1 MRYKDSIAHSDSQS
15 FSANRKWTEW
25 FDPATSPDAKK
36 ECRDLLMSGFVGGEL
51 QNLKQNRFTEIG
63 ETKLTKKS
71 IIVLMMSGV
80 MAGSRT
86 LVDEFYHYLKSKGV
100 AGPVV
105 MMGYSSNKLRLTEP
119 KRFSDGT
126 PMLEKVYIPQEHL
139 EIVLDAVKG
148 NDYPSLLIVDDR
160 LNSGNSMAVV
170 LDAIRRIGYMGE
182 IYLTVMD
189 RWVQKPHG
197 TFLRIFTEMKF
208 KDTHPSLFNPESES
222 QIRNKQIINEWGE
235 DALKSALRE

>member
-1 MRYKDSIAHSDSQS
+1 MQYKNSIAHSDLQS
-15 FSANRKWTEW
+15 FSASRIWTEL
-25 FDPATSPDAKK
+25 FDPATSSEAKK
-36 ECRDLLMSGFVGGEL
+36 EHIDLLMRGLVGDEP
-51 QNLKQNRFTEIG
+51 QNLKQTKFTEIG

-80 MAGSRT
+80 MAGSRA

-139 EIVLDAVKG
+139 KTILDAIKG
-148 NDYPSLLIVDDR
+148 NEYTSMLLLDDV
-160 LNSGNSMAVV
+160 LNSGNSLAVA
-170 LDAIRRIGYMGE
+170 LYAIRRIGYMGE

-189 RWVQKPHG
+189 RWVQKPHA

-222 QIRNKQIINEWGE
+222 QMRNKPIINEWGE
-235 DALKSALRE
+235 DALKSALRD